1 MTIGKIRYKEINIK
15 WYCKNKL
22 FLAQN
27 YFVLLQLGIKQKGT
41 LKTAQ
46 SFNEKGKSVFHQRKH
61 IFLLD
66 DVEIA
71 CNISKLAFF
80 TI

>member
-1 MTIGKIRYKEINIK
+1 MILQKKTIFGTKLLCFITIRY
-15 WYCKNKL
+15 
-22 FLAQN
+22 
-27 YFVLLQLGIKQKGT
+27 KQKGT

-66 DVEIA
+66 DFEIA

>member
-1 MTIGKIRYKEINIK
+1 MILQKQT
-15 WYCKNKL
+15 L
-22 FLAQN
+22 FAEN
-27 YFVLLQLGIKQKGT
+27 YIVLLQLGIQQKGT
-41 LKTAQ
+41 FKTAQ

-66 DVEIA
+66 DFEIA

>member
-1 MTIGKIRYKEINIK
+1 MILQKQT
-15 WYCKNKL
+15 L
-22 FLAQN
+22 FAEN
-27 YFVLLQLGIKQKGT
+27 YIVLLQLAIQQKGT
-41 LKTAQ
+41 FKTAQ

-71 CNISKLAFF
+71 CTISKLAFF
-80 TI
+80 

>member
-1 MTIGKIRYKEINIK
+1 MILQKQT
-15 WYCKNKL
+15 L
-22 FLAQN
+22 FAQN
-27 YFVLLQLGIKQKGT
+27 YIVLLQLGIQQKGT
-41 LKTAQ
+41 FKTAQ

-71 CNISKLAFF
+71 CTISKLAFF
-80 TI
+80 NI

>member
-1 MTIGKIRYKEINIK
+1 MILQKQT
-15 WYCKNKL
+15 L
-22 FLAQN
+22 FAQN
-27 YFVLLQLGIKQKGT
+27 YIVLLQLGIQQKGT
-41 LKTAQ
+41 FKTAQ

-71 CNISKLAFF
+71 CTISKLAFF
-80 TI
+80 

>member
-1 MTIGKIRYKEINIK
+1 MILQKQT
-15 WYCKNKL
+15 L
-22 FLAQN
+22 FAEN
-27 YFVLLQLGIKQKGT
+27 YIVLLQLGIQQKGT
-41 LKTAQ
+41 FKTAQ

-71 CNISKLAFF
+71 CTIFKLAFF
-80 TI
+80 DI

>member
-1 MTIGKIRYKEINIK
+1 MILQKQT
-15 WYCKNKL
+15 L
-22 FLAQN
+22 FAEN
-27 YFVLLQLGIKQKGT
+27 YIVLLQLGIQQKET
-41 LKTAQ
+41 FKTAQ

-66 DVEIA
+66 DFEIA

>member
-1 MTIGKIRYKEINIK
+1 MILQKQT
-15 WYCKNKL
+15 L
-22 FLAQN
+22 FAEN
-27 YFVLLQLGIKQKGT
+27 YIVLLQLGIQQKGT
-41 LKTAQ
+41 FKTAQ

-71 CNISKLAFF
+71 CTISKLAFF
-80 TI
+80 

>member
-1 MTIGKIRYKEINIK
+1 MILQKQT
-15 WYCKNKL
+15 L
-22 FLAQN
+22 FAQN
-27 YFVLLQLGIKQKGT
+27 YIVLLQLGIQQKGT
-41 LKTAQ
+41 FKTAQ

-66 DVEIA
+66 DFEIA